1 MAAPLRRYANT
12 IGADAS
18 KLSVRGTL
26 HKGAAKS
33 ASASSSNPAVWFAF
47 SGQPFL
53 QKLCSA
59 HVACTHAVHMS
70 CTLLHSC
77 LLCLS
82 YVGNIIE

>member
-53 QKLCSA
+53 QSCVARMLHAHMLCICPVLSFI
-59 HVACTHAVHMS
+59 AV
-70 CTLLHSC
+70 CC
-77 LLCLS
+77 A
-82 YVGNIIE
+82 